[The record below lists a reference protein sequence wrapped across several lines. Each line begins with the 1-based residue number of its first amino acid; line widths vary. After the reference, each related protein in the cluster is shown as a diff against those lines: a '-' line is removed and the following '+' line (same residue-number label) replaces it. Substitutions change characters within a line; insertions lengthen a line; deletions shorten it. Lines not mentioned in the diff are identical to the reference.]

1 MNPQT
6 FIGVDNGLKGA
17 IAILDDSNLP
27 LVEAMPVIMGV
38 RKVYDETRIADIL
51 QYHGD
56 GALVVIELAQA
67 MRRGEHPQGT
77 VSSFK
82 IGVNYALV
90 RGICVGLRLPYVTV
104 APRKWQKVMHAGVS
118 AGDTKTASI
127 IAAKRRFPGVSLL
140 PTNKCRK
147 DSDGMADALLIAR
160 WAQITHGG
168 RNE

>member
-17 IAILDDSNLP
+17 IAILGDSDSP

-90 RGICVGLRLPYVTV
+90 RGICVG
-104 APRKWQKVMHAGVS
+104 RKWQKVMHAGVS

-168 RNE
+168 RHE